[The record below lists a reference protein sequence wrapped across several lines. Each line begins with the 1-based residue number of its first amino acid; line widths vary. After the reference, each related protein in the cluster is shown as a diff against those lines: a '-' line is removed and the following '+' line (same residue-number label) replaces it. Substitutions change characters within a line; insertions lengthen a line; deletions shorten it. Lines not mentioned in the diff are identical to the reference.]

1 MISGEYLVL
10 DGALALAVPTRF
22 GQSLTVRSKD
32 DVAGKLQWESYTQQ
46 GECWFSGLFSLPEGT
61 YLEGTDTSIGQRLE
75 QILRAGK
82 ELQPLLWTKLPEL
95 GYAVRTDLEFPRN
108 WGLGTSSTLIANL
121 AKWWELDPYQ
131 LLGKTFG
138 GSGYDLACAH
148 ADGPIFY
155 RRKGPEVT
163 SVAFYPTFHDQLY
176 FLFLEQKQNSRS
188 GIASYRKKGKPTED
202 LFGKIDSISND
213 LSKVGN
219 FMEFLGLL
227 EEHERIISQWME
239 TERVKSSLFP
249 DFPGAIKS
257 LGAWGG
263 DFVLVASG
271 LSPAQTK
278 KYFTDKGYSTLIPF
292 AEMVLSR
299 ENASPNSN

>member
-1 MISGEYLVL
+1 
-10 DGALALAVPTRF
+10 
-22 GQSLTVRSKD
+22 
-32 DVAGKLQWESYTQQ
+32 
-46 GECWFSGLFSLPEGT
+46 
-61 YLEGTDTSIGQRLE
+61 
-75 QILRAGK
+75 
-82 ELQPLLWTKLPEL
+82 
-95 GYAVRTDLEFPRN
+95 
-108 WGLGTSSTLIANL
+108 
-121 AKWWELDPYQ
+121 
-131 LLGKTFG
+131 
-138 GSGYDLACAH
+138 
-148 ADGPIFY
+148 
-155 RRKGPEVT
+155 
-163 SVAFYPTFHDQLY
+163 
-176 FLFLEQKQNSRS
+176 
-188 GIASYRKKGKPTED
+188 
-202 LFGKIDSISND
+202 
-213 LSKVGN
+213 
-219 FMEFLGLL
+219 MEFLGLL